1 MSRHQEVVDTE
12 LAVQAK
18 RELSRRHEARVGK
31 RLQAIASC
39 ANHRLQTVAEV
50 FGVHRRTVWQW
61 AKRFKAEGIA
71 GLEDRPGRGRR
82 PRLTT
87 VQQGQ
92 VEQWLEQGCTAGGDP
107 VHWTLAKLRVEFE
120 REFGVSMSLT
130 AIWKHVRK
138 MGFRQKV
145 PRPRHRRADPEA
157 AEAFK
162 KKSPNSPR
170 RTKRT
175 RTA

>member
-1 MSRHQEVVDTE
+1 MGRHQEVVDAE
-12 LAVQAK
+12 LAGRAR
-18 RELSRRHEARVGK
+18 RELSRRNEARVGQ

-39 ANHRLQTVAEV
+39 ATHPLQTVAEV

-71 GLEDRPGRGRR
+71 GLESRPRRGRP
-82 PRLTT
+82 PRLTAE
-87 VQQGQ
+87 QQGQ
-92 VEQWLEQGCTAGGDP
+92 MEQWLEQGCTAGGEA
-107 VHWTLAKLRVEFE
+107 VHWTLARLQTEFE
-120 REFGVSMSLT
+120 REFGVKMSLT
-130 AIWKHVRK
+130 GIWKRVRK

-157 AEAFK
+157 AEVFK
-162 KKSPNSPR
+162 KKLPNSPR

-175 RTA
+175 RTP